1 MLTLEKVV
9 AGIGSAGANCYKDI
23 YKASRNCMTDRA
35 MTVRSAASKVH
46 LYSYAGCPRC
56 PINPIIEAFVNVEFV
71 LYFLEKHPMNPII

>member
-35 MTVRSAASKVH
+35 MTVRSAASKVQCTSVIRH
-46 LYSYAGCPRC
+46 ALSPRTRLKESRQVC
-56 PINPIIEAFVNVEFV
+56 GDN
-71 LYFLEKHPMNPII
+71 